1 MKKLFLNIKKGRE
14 DLADDFT
21 LTRRIVTS
29 VLIVTLA
36 ALITFYFPNWI
47 FSLLA
52 SSMIGVALFEFFSL
66 VEKKNIFVSK
76 YFAIIIGMCVPII
89 TYFQMGNEGYFTLEP
104 FFIVIA
110 CLFIFVLQFTR
121 RDSSQ
126 ALASIA
132 VTLFGL
138 LYIAWFFSFFI
149 KLKFSPDG
157 TLLVAF
163 LILVTKMGD
172 IGAYLIGSYFGKHNL
187 IPRISP
193 HKTVEGTI
201 GGLGFSISSAIASK
215 SYLTA
220 FPYGHLV
227 ILGLLLGIL
236 AQVGDLAESLLKR
249 DCGVKDSG
257 TNLSGFGGM
266 LDLIDS
272 LLFTTPIFYFYVRVL
287 MKS

>member
-1 MKKLFLNIKKGRE
+1 M
-14 DLADDFT
+14 T

-29 VLIVTLA
+29 VLMLTLA
-36 ALITFYFPNWI
+36 ALVMFCFPNWV

-52 SSMIGVALFEFFSL
+52 SALIGVGLYEFFGL
-66 VEKKNIFVSK
+66 VERKEIFVYK
-76 YFAIIIGMCVPII
+76 YFGIIIGMLVPVII
-89 TYFQMGNEGYFTLEP
+89 YFQMGNEGYFTLEP
-104 FFIVIA
+104 FFIVFA

-132 VTLFGL
+132 VTMFGL
-138 LYIAWFFSFFI
+138 LYVAWFFSFFA
-149 KLKFSPDG
+149 KLKFLPDG

-172 IGAYLIGSYFGKHNL
+172 IGAYFIGSSFGRNNL

-201 GGLGFSISSAIASK
+201 GGLAFSV
-215 SYLTA
+215 LTA
-220 FPYGHLV
+220 VACKSFLPKFPYGH
-227 ILGLLLGIL
+227 ILTLGVLLGIL

-249 DCGVKDSG
+249 DVGVKDSG
-257 TNLSGFGGM
+257 RNLSGFGGV
-266 LDLIDS
+266 LDLVDS
-272 LLFTTPIFYFYVRVL
+272 LLFMAPIFYFYIKVVIR
-287 MKS
+287 

>member
-1 MKKLFLNIKKGRE
+1 MS
-14 DLADDFT
+14 
-21 LTRRIVTS
+21 LTKRIITS

-36 ALITFYFPNWI
+36 GLVTFFFPNWA

-52 SSMIGVALFEFFSL
+52 SVMIGIGLLEFFNL
-66 VEKKNIFVSK
+66 AGRKGIFVYK
-76 YFAIIIGMCVPII
+76 YFGIIIGMCVPVII
-89 TYFQMGNEGYFTLEP
+89 YFQMGGEGYFTLEP

-110 CLFIFVLQFTR
+110 CLFIFVLQFIR

-126 ALASIA
+126 ALVSIA

-149 KLKFSPDG
+149 KLKFLHNG
-157 TLLVAF
+157 ALLVSF

-172 IGAYLIGSYFGKHNL
+172 VGAYLIGNAIGRHNL
-187 IPRISP
+187 ISRISP
-193 HKTVEGTI
+193 HKTVEGTM
-201 GGLGFSISSAIASK
+201 GGLAFSVMTAVACK
-215 SYLTA
+215 SFLPA
-220 FPYGHLV
+220 FPYGHLI

-249 DCGVKDSG
+249 DSGVKDSG
-257 TNLSGFGGM
+257 SALSGFGGM

-272 LLFTTPIFYFYVRVL
+272 LLFTTPIFYFYIVVL
-287 MKS
+287 MKL

>member
-1 MKKLFLNIKKGRE
+1 MADTALIKRIITS
-14 DLADDFT
+14 LLIST
-21 LTRRIVTS
+21 LV
-29 VLIVTLA
+29 
-36 ALITFYFPNWI
+36 ALITFFFPNWV

-52 SSMIGVALFEFFSL
+52 SILIGIGLVEFFNL
-66 VEKKNIFVSK
+66 VEKKNIFVYK
-76 YFAIIIGMCVPII
+76 TFGVIIGMLVPAIM
-89 TYFQMGNEGYFTLEP
+89 YFQMGYEGYFTLEP

-110 CLFIFVLQFTR
+110 CLFIFVLQFIR

-138 LYIAWFFSFFI
+138 LYIAWMFSFFI
-149 KLKFSPDG
+149 KLKFLPNG
-157 TLLVAF
+157 ALLVAF

-172 IGAYLIGSYFGKHNL
+172 VGAYFIGGAIGKHNL

-201 GGLGFSISSAIASK
+201 GGLVFSVVSALVSK
-215 SYLTA
+215 LYLPDFT
-220 FPYGHLV
+220 YWHLFT
-227 ILGLLLGIL
+227 LGLLLGIL

-257 TNLSGFGGM
+257 TNLSGFGGV

-272 LLFTTPIFYFYVRVL
+272 LIFTAPIFYFYIKVL
-287 MKS
+287 LK

>member
-1 MKKLFLNIKKGRE
+1 MADNISLIKRTVTGVL
-14 DLADDFT
+14 LA
-21 LTRRIVTS
+21 I
-29 VLIVTLA
+29 LA
-36 ALITFYFPNWI
+36 ALVTFYFPNWV

-52 SSMIGVALFEFFSL
+52 SAMICIGLIEFFSL
-66 VEKKNIFVSK
+66 VEKKGIFVYK
-76 YFAIIIGMCVPII
+76 YFGVIIGMLVPVII
-89 TYFQMGNEGYFTLEP
+89 YFQMGSEGYFTLEP

-110 CLFIFVLQFTR
+110 CLFIFVLQFIR
-121 RDSSQ
+121 RESSQ

-149 KLKFSPDG
+149 KLKFLPSG

-172 IGAYLIGSYFGKHNL
+172 NGAYIIGSYFGRHNL

-193 HKTVEGTI
+193 KKTVEGTI
-201 GGLGFSISSAIASK
+201 GGLLFSVLSAVASK
-215 SYLTA
+215 AFLPH
-220 FPYGHLV
+220 FPYGHLIV
-227 ILGLLLGIL
+227 LGVLLGIL

-257 TNLSGFGGM
+257 KNLSGFGGM
-266 LDLIDS
+266 LDLMDS
-272 LLFTTPIFYFYVRVL
+272 LLFTAPIFYFYIVVL
-287 MKS
+287 MK